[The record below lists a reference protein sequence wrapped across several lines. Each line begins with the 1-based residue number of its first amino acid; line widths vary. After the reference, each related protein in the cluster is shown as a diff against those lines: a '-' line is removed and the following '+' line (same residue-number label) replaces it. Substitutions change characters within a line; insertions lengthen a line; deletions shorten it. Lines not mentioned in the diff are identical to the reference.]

1 MSPASSTTQRSG
13 PSFPKRVRSDNGPQM
28 IAKSTLDKF
37 KEFNIEQEFS
47 DPHFARSNGAAE
59 QAVQVA
65 KMMIKKAANEEE
77 IKQMLQQYNSAPN
90 SSGLSPYSMMFG
102 RTVQTTLPMLES
114 AFKQVPQKDIDAA
127 QHKKNEKLLSCKK
140 NFDKTAKDLPELE
153 VGRKVRI
160 LNQRTNKWDLKG
172 VIVFKD
178 EKTRRSYRIQ
188 TNDGTLLFRNRTF
201 IRPVKFY
208 KNERRKSLDLHTKP
222 FAAGMLRTPM
232 SSPISPTLA
241 PAAV

>member
-1 MSPASSTTQRSG
+1 
-13 PSFPKRVRSDNGPQM
+13 M

-102 RTVQTTLPMLES
+102 R
-114 AFKQVPQKDIDAA
+114 
-127 QHKKNEKLLSCKK
+127 
-140 NFDKTAKDLPELE
+140 
-153 VGRKVRI
+153 
-160 LNQRTNKWDLKG
+160 
-172 VIVFKD
+172 
-178 EKTRRSYRIQ
+178 
-188 TNDGTLLFRNRTF
+188 
-201 IRPVKFY
+201 
-208 KNERRKSLDLHTKP
+208 
-222 FAAGMLRTPM
+222 
-232 SSPISPTLA
+232 
-241 PAAV
+241 AV